1 MKKFTSVSF
10 MLAVLLLAGCGNTDN
25 TGSKS
30 GDYEVGKSHSKLD
43 EYQVVSTESEV
54 QEGDFIY
61 RLVTEKTEY
70 TTDEPVNIY
79 AELEY
84 VGDQEEVMIYHAM
97 TPFYFPMTEKIR
109 NYEIDYPTPEPL
121 GGTTLKKGEPVRHDY
136 TRTGSYSTDKQDDY
150 TEFMKSFIEDG
161 FIEGYYVLTGSAEF
175 FTGDPEGARGDRK
188 DYNMEG
194 KIDFKVFKASDGA
207 SQ

>member
-1 MKKFTSVSF
+1 
-10 MLAVLLLAGCGNTDN
+10 MLTVLLIAGCGNTDKKN
-25 TGSKS
+25 SKS
-30 GDYEVGKSHSKLD
+30 DGYDVEKSHSKLN
-43 EYQVVSTESEV
+43 EYEVVNTESEV

-61 RLVTEKTEY
+61 RLVTEKSEY

-109 NYEIDYPTPEPL
+109 NYEIDYPMPEPL
-121 GGTTLKKGEPVRHDY
+121 GGTTLKKGEPIRQDY
-136 TRTGSYSTDKQDDY
+136 TRTGSYSPDKQDDY
-150 TEFMKSFIEDG
+150 TEFMKSFIKDG
-161 FIEGYYVLTGSAEF
+161 FLEGYYVLNGSAGF
-175 FTGDPEGARGDRK
+175 YTGDPEGNEGDRK
-188 DYNMEG
+188 NYNIEG
-194 KIDFKVFKASDGA
+194 EIDFKVFEESERASDGA